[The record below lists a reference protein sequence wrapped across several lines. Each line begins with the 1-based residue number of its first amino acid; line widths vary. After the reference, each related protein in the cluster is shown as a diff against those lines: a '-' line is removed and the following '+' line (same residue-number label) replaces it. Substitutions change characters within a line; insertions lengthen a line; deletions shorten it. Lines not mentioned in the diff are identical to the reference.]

1 VKKRVAGGK
10 HTVAEEESHYQA
22 PALKLNN
29 QFFPNEYHANMK
41 SSEHEARAKPTHNET
56 VNFPTSIVLIL
67 T

>member
-10 HTVAEEESHYQA
+10 HTVAEEDSHYQA

-29 QFFPNEYHANMK
+29 QFFPNEYHANVRG
-41 SSEHEARAKPTHNET
+41 SEHEARAKPTHKEP
-56 VNFPTSIVLIL
+56 VNFPNSVVKIL